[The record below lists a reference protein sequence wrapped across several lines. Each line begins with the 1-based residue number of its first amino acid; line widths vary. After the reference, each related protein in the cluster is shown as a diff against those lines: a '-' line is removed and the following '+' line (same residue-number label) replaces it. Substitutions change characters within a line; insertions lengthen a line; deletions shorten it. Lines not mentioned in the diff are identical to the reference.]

1 MNNSILYEKLELLPD
16 RLKQEASDFI
26 EFLFQKAVKEKI
38 IITDARPIFG
48 SARGKVHM
56 ADDFDTPLEDF
67 KDYM

>member
-1 MNNSILYEKLELLPD
+1 MGNNILYEKLELLPD

-26 EFLFQKAVKEKI
+26 EFLFQKALKEEI
-38 IITDARPIFG
+38 VITGAKPVFG

-56 ADDFDTPLEDF
+56 AEDFDGPLEDF